1 MPTILRSGPYRIYFV
16 SHDLKEPP
24 HVHVDSD
31 DMTAKFWLDPLVL
44 VRNLG
49 FSAHELRQ
57 LETVIAEH
65 REHLLEAWHDFFAE

>member
-1 MPTILRSGPYRIYFV
+1 
-16 SHDLKEPP
+16 
-24 HVHVDSD
+24 
-31 DMTAKFWLDPLVL
+31 MTAKFWLDPLVL